1 MKAPITPVHDQL
13 MKEVFHNLQYC
24 TAILLNYGGQHVA
37 MLNSMFTYSDNVY
50 SSLFFQ
56 KMCTN
61 LYGQEVLIFMI
72 YLLPVLQNIMDNLL
86 TVQEVRVNCKY
97 HCFHLSAYHWFY
109 SEYRIFLI
117 TSRYKQEAKKIYP
130 PHSKLCVQ
138 ILLYF
143 CKNRP
148 MQSF

>member
-1 MKAPITPVHDQL
+1 
-13 MKEVFHNLQYC
+13 
-24 TAILLNYGGQHVA
+24 
-37 MLNSMFTYSDNVY
+37 
-50 SSLFFQ
+50 
-56 KMCTN
+56 MCTN

-117 TSRYKQEAKKIYP
+117 TSRYKQEAKKYIYRIQNFVYKFCFIFAKTGP
-130 PHSKLCVQ
+130 CSHSEIKQ
-138 ILLYF
+138 SNRSSNSILQQF
-143 CKNRP
+143 ST
-148 MQSF
+148 SFQLTVYYGKPK